1 MAHHVTLRCR
11 FFICQVYD
19 PSPPWL
25 VHCSLNDTA
34 NIRHMDAVEQLSL
47 MINDPR
53 RTVAKRIK
61 GAAPG
66 AIDASYTE

>member
-25 VHCSLNDTA
+25 VHGSLDDTA
-34 NIRHMDAVEQLSL
+34 DIRHMDAVEQLSL
-47 MINDPR
+47 MVDDPR
-53 RTVAKRIK
+53 RTVTKRIK

-66 AIDASYTE
+66 AIDASGPE